1 MKAFGIIVAIICI
14 LLGWWTASLP
24 DPSQRVL
31 GKIVAVF
38 GVAILLLSL
47 LGRERITAFLLIG
60 TAILLLIAYMLP
72 MSFWQSVG
80 LAERSDRE

>member
-14 LLGWWTASLP
+14 LLGWWTASLS

-31 GKIVAVF
+31 GKIVAGF
-38 GVAILLLSL
+38 GVAILVLSL